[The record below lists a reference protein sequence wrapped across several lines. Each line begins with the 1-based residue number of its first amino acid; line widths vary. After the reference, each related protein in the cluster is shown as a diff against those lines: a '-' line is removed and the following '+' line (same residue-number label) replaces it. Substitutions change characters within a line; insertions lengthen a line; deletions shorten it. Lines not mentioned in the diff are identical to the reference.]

1 MTETWRTQT
10 GDFLTIAE
18 RDDWIIANADYYTVV
33 RYLGPLNGYERH
45 EVKTLNQAK
54 KLAGRMAKKARKPYL
69 IYAVAGISDVFVK
82 AIGG

>member
-45 EVKTLNQAK
+45 EVKSLDAAK
-54 KLAGRMAKKARKPYL
+54 KLAGRMAKKAGRPYL
-69 IYAVAGISDVFVK
+69 IYACAGQKDCFVCSVQ
-82 AIGG
+82 